1 MAHMKS
7 IDKLTLLEM
16 INNFQF
22 YIGLPDGLS
31 QLPLP
36 QYIKIKRKKLTIPK
50 DLKEF
55 TDNICYGQRLF
66 LMRKEENDFGSILRV
81 VNGYYYPLV
90 TRYEMHKLIIY
101 KGKYKWDEDN
111 ALLFGKNI
119 LHLYV
124 KDLYP
129 VAMHLTT
136 LIGEMAE
143 REQKLLHREPTKMEL
158 AAGIEKLNVFSELT
172 SLDFLRDTMKC
183 TVAEVLLTP
192 YNECLVRFML
202 AKEQTDYQERY
213 MNEMNN
219 KTKTKTV

>member
-1 MAHMKS
+1 MKT
-7 IDKLTLLEM
+7 IDKLDLLEM

-22 YIGLPDGLS
+22 YIGLPEGLS

-55 TDNICYGQRLF
+55 TNNICYGQRLF

-81 VNGYYYPLV
+81 INGYYYS
-90 TRYEMHKLIIY
+90 RFE
-101 KGKYKWDEDN
+101 KWDEDK
-111 ALLFGKNI
+111 ALLFGKYI
-119 LHLYV
+119 LPLYV

-172 SLDFLRDTMKC
+172 SLDFLRDAMKC
-183 TVAEVLLTP
+183 TVPEVLLTA

-202 AKEQTDYQERY
+202 AKEQADYQERY

-219 KTKTKTV
+219 KTKAK